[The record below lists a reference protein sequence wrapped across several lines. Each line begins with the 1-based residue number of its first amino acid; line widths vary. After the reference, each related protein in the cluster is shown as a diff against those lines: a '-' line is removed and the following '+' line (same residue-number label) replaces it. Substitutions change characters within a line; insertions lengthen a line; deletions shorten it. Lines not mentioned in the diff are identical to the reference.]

1 MKKDVVISRIADD
14 DPSEPL
20 KGACLRLVEYIYS
33 HDDIAHLTFTR
44 LANIAGLD
52 DLLLLVQMTQYLT
65 GASVPLLDMKFELII
80 EDEVFYLESEY
91 LDEAQRTNKLMHPE
105 YGVEVPDYESKIYPY
120 FVPSREVVEGKQE

>member
-1 MKKDVVISRIADD
+1 MKKDVVINRIADD

-20 KGACLRLVEYIYS
+20 KGACLRLVEYVYS

-44 LANIAGLD
+44 LAKIAGLD
-52 DLLLLVQMTQYLT
+52 DLLLVVQMTQYLT

-80 EDEVFYLESEY
+80 ENEIFDLDPEY

-105 YGVEVPDYESKIYPY
+105 NGVEVPDYENKIYPY
-120 FVPSREVVEGKQE
+120 FVPSRAVVEGKQE